1 MASPDHTQT
10 VIEII
15 QLALTPVF
23 LIVGIAQL
31 LNVVT
36 NRVARIIDRARGI
49 NQQNNIN
56 EGKNEQNSHELSVLD
71 KRLKFANWAITF
83 LTGAAVLICL
93 DIILLILNGLIVSNL
108 EQAVLGLFI
117 ASIASITGGLF
128 SFFIEVSLA
137 TATLKVNIKQ
147 VQAASNDIES

>member
-1 MASPDHTQT
+1 MTTPDNAQN

-23 LIVGIAQL
+23 LIVGIGQL

-36 NRVARIIDRARGI
+36 NRVARIIDRARWLN
-49 NQQNNIN
+49 NQNDIHQNDDS
-56 EGKNEQNSHELSVLD
+56 KSKELTILD

-83 LTGAAVLICL
+83 LTGAAVIICL
-93 DIILLILNGLIVSNL
+93 DIILLIANGLINMDL
-108 EQAVLGLFI
+108 AQAVLILFI
-117 ASIASITGGLF
+117 TSIASITGGLF

-137 TATLKVNIKQ
+137 TATLKVNLKKIR
-147 VQAASNDIES
+147 

>member
-1 MASPDHTQT
+1 MTTPDNAQN

-23 LIVGIAQL
+23 LIVGIGQL

-36 NRVARIIDRARGI
+36 NRVARIIDRARWLNNHNSHI
-49 NQQNNIN
+49 NQHNDS
-56 EGKNEQNSHELSVLD
+56 KTKELAILD

-83 LTGAAVLICL
+83 LTGAAVIICL
-93 DIILLILNGLIVSNL
+93 DIVLLIANGLINTDL
-108 EQAVLGLFI
+108 AQAVLILFI
-117 ASIASITGGLF
+117 TSIASITGGLF

-137 TATLKVNIKQ
+137 TATLKVNLKQ
-147 VQAASNDIES
+147 IR